1 MPRDRSL
8 SIRDAL
14 DVATAALSDAEDRPG
29 QRAMAEHVAHALDT
43 GRHVVVQAGT
53 GTGKTLGYLVPIVL
67 SGRRAVVTT
76 ATKALQDQI
85 ARKDLPLLRD
95 TVARELKRDLSWA
108 VVKGRQN
115 YLCRQRLAE
124 ASGGTPTLSDD
135 MRPIPAKRLIELS
148 KWADESVTGDLS
160 EFPSRLDA
168 ATTSAITVSSE
179 ECPGARRCPAGGECF
194 AEIAR
199 DRAAEADIVVVNT
212 HLYGLDVASAGAVLP
227 EHDVVVIDEVHGLED
242 IMSDSVAL
250 SFSSGR
256 LRWLAGVAGRVLAQ
270 PDLIDRITRQGPL
283 LDEILT
289 PRIGSRLASPLPSDL
304 TAVLAAARLAVNDL
318 LDALRGVNT
327 SDLDADQRRLR
338 AQQAATR
345 LAENLDQALR
355 IDDTFVPYVS
365 GTIASPTL
373 EIAPLDVAPVLADG
387 IWSGRTAI
395 LTSATVPANL
405 PGRVGLTEGQY
416 DAFDVGSP
424 FDYESNALLY
434 CPSKFPGPNTPEF
447 SRAMHDELYRL
458 IVAAGG
464 RTLALFTSFRAL
476 DQAVE
481 KLRPILDFSVLSQR
495 DDANKSRLID
505 EFSADESSCLFAT
518 AGFFQGVDIPGR
530 TLSLVTLDRIPFPRP
545 DEPLLSARREL
556 LGDRAFREIDLPR
569 AATSLAQA
577 SGRLIRSASD
587 RGVVTVFD
595 PRLATAQYRKQLL
608 AAMPPMRRTVNSD
621 ETCRFLES
629 ITRA

>member
-1 MPRDRSL
+1 MPRDKSL
-8 SIRDAL
+8 SVRDAL
-14 DVATAALSDAEDRPG
+14 DVATAGLSDAEDRPG
-29 QRAMAEHVAHALDT
+29 QRSMAEHVAEALET
-43 GRHVVVQAGT
+43 GRHVIVQAGT

-67 SGRRAVVTT
+67 SGRRAVITT

-124 ASGGTPTLSDD
+124 ANGETPTLSDE
-135 MRPIPAKRLIELS
+135 MRTIPAKRLVELAT
-148 KWADESVTGDLS
+148 WADGSDTGDLS
-160 EFPSRLDA
+160 EFPGRLDA
-168 ATTSAITVSSE
+168 ATTSAITVSSD

-194 AEIAR
+194 AERAR
-199 DRAAEADIVVVNT
+199 DRAAESDIVVVNT

-256 LRWLAGVAGRVLAQ
+256 LRWLAGVAGRVFAQ
-270 PDLIDRITRQGPL
+270 PDLLDRLTRQGPL
-283 LDEILT
+283 LDEILV
-289 PRIGSRLASPLPSDL
+289 PLIGNRLSAPLPPEI
-304 TAVLAAARLAVNDL
+304 TAVLSAARLAVNDL
-318 LDALRGVNT
+318 LEALRALNT
-327 SDLDADQRRLR
+327 NDLDADQRRLR

-345 LAENLDQALR
+345 LGDNLDQALS
-355 IDDTFVPYVS
+355 INDSFVPYVS
-365 GTIASPTL
+365 GSPNNPVL
-373 EIAPLDVAPVLADG
+373 EIAPLDVAPVLANG

-405 PGRVGLTEGQY
+405 PTRVGLADGEF
-416 DAFDVGSP
+416 DAIDVGSP
-424 FDYESNALLY
+424 FDYESNSLLY

-447 SRAMHDELYRL
+447 TRAMHDELYRL

-481 KLRPILDFSVLSQR
+481 KLRPILDVPVLSQR
-495 DDANKSRLID
+495 DDPNKSRLVD

-569 AATSLAQA
+569 AATLLAQA
-577 SGRLIRSASD
+577 SGRLIRTATD

-608 AAMPPMRRTVNSD
+608 AALPPMRRTVNSD
-621 ETCRFLES
+621 EVCRFLES
-629 ITRA
+629 ITQA